1 MLIHGCVASKKRLFF
16 STDSHHLDS
25 IKTREGSQED
35 VDSCS
40 SWKDPEQEKLRI
52 SKNYLK

>member
-1 MLIHGCVASKKRLFF
+1 MLIHDCMASKKSLFF
-16 STDSHHLDS
+16 STDSHYLDS

-35 VDSCS
+35 VDRCS